1 MEAAASSAIPTL
13 GDTAAR
19 RVAVA
24 APPFFPNAGRGT
36 VRFWGNEQGPTVLL
50 WDGLDE
56 EERKECERTIQTLK
70 NLVVWSRARPMKGD
84 CAPRG
89 FEHVEKIV
97 FCGKANRSKKD
108 EGEPKAE
115 EGLEV
120 SESE

>member
-1 MEAAASSAIPTL
+1 
-13 GDTAAR
+13 
-19 RVAVA
+19 
-24 APPFFPNAGRGT
+24 
-36 VRFWGNEQGPTVLL
+36 
-50 WDGLDE
+50 
-56 EERKECERTIQTLK
+56 
-70 NLVVWSRARPMKGD
+70 MKGD
-84 CAPRG
+84 CAQRG